1 MNKIIKILLSLI
13 VVSLST
19 PISSSVH
26 EKFASDVY
34 ITMQKEEIHSEK
46 VNREGAGLNEE
57 IDLEIEKMNQ
67 ELQEI
72 NNIESLKDW
81 FVSYKCLIEEYSYI
95 LYPLE
100 TIYDCY
106 TDDELELLFRVVQAE
121 VGDEYTFE
129 QKANVASI
137 IFNRIDHEDFPDKIY
152 DVLSKDQF
160 QPIGDGRYKEVEVS
174 ETTILACE
182 YSFMFGDTT
191 GGCLFFDSNGKLNYE
206 FVEYD
211 GAHNLYK

>member
-1 MNKIIKILLSLI
+1 MNKIIKILLSSI
-13 VVSLST
+13 VVSLSV
-19 PISSSVH
+19 PVLLSAH
-26 EKFASDVY
+26 EKFVDDVC
-34 ITMQKEEIHSEK
+34 IVIQKKEINSEK
-46 VNREGAGLNEE
+46 INRKVAGLNEE
-57 IDLEIEKMNQ
+57 IDLEIEKMDQ

-81 FVSYKCLIEEYSYI
+81 FISYKCLIEEYSYM
-95 LYPLE
+95 LYPPE
-100 TIYDCY
+100 TIYDYY

-121 VGDEYTFE
+121 VGDEYSFE
-129 QKANVASI
+129 QKVNVASV
-137 IFNRIDHEDFPDKIY
+137 IFNRIEHEDFPDEMKN
-152 DVLSKDQF
+152 VLSKDQF
-160 QPIGDGRYKEVEVS
+160 QPISDGRYKEVEVS